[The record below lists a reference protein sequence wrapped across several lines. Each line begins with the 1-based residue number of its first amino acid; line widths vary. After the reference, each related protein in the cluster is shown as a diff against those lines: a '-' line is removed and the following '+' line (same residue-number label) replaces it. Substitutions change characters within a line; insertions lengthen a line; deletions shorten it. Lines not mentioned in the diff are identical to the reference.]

1 MSQKTSYTYNGDD
14 QVTQQLSNGAT
25 TCVYSSGYCITYT
38 YDGNGNLL
46 TQENKLGTTSYTYD
60 AMNRQ
65 LTKTLPSGG
74 TALSETYDP
83 VGNVATYTDGGG
95 TVHYGYNAAN
105 QLTSLAEPGGSCTG
119 TISLC
124 TTFGNDN
131 NGNRT
136 TTTYPGGTVMTS
148 TLDASGRATEVK
160 TVNSASTVLTDYKY
174 TYTKAGSDTE
184 LAQTRTDTSGK
195 VTTYGY
201 DAKNELTSAVEKNGS
216 TVTAAWTYCYDA
228 AGNPTAESTA
238 TTTGAACTTSPTT
251 SYTYNAANELTATN
265 GSTTGWSYDADGN
278 ETAGNSTIPRTSEQ
292 YTPNNALSSITTGG
306 TATAMSYAGSGNQ
319 ERVSSGTTSFQT
331 GPEGIAN
338 QTTSGTTTS
347 FTRDPKGTLVSER
360 AGGNHYYYLYNA
372 QGTVIGLVNSSGTL
386 VDSYSYDPYGNVRTH
401 TGTVANPFG
410 YIAGYADATGLTK
423 FGARYYDPSIGRFTQ
438 QDPTSQEANAYSYV
452 KCNPVNAT
460 DVNGTSS
467 LLGCIGSLAVT
478 VGTGLGLIPLLAGEV
493 PTAGLDTV
501 VTVGD
506 AVTFGGAIVT
516 DFVLCG

>member
-14 QVTQQLSNGAT
+14 QVTQQLSGGAT

-216 TVTAAWTYCYDA
+216 TVTATWTYCYDA
-228 AGNPTAESTA
+228 AGNRTAESPVQHAPPARPPA
-238 TTTGAACTTSPTT
+238 TPTT
-251 SYTYNAANELTATN
+251 
-265 GSTTGWSYDADGN
+265 
-278 ETAGNSTIPRTSEQ
+278 RR
-292 YTPNNALSSITTGG
+292 
-306 TATAMSYAGSGNQ
+306 MS
-319 ERVSSGTTSFQT
+319 
-331 GPEGIAN
+331 
-338 QTTSGTTTS
+338 
-347 FTRDPKGTLVSER
+347 
-360 AGGNHYYYLYNA
+360 
-372 QGTVIGLVNSSGTL
+372 
-386 VDSYSYDPYGNVRTH
+386 
-401 TGTVANPFG
+401 
-410 YIAGYADATGLTK
+410 
-423 FGARYYDPSIGRFTQ
+423 
-438 QDPTSQEANAYSYV
+438 
-452 KCNPVNAT
+452 
-460 DVNGTSS
+460 
-467 LLGCIGSLAVT
+467 
-478 VGTGLGLIPLLAGEV
+478 
-493 PTAGLDTV
+493 
-501 VTVGD
+501 
-506 AVTFGGAIVT
+506 
-516 DFVLCG
+516 